1 MDKIKAFILDYIQR
15 EYTIPEG
22 TDINNF
28 NYVTS
33 GDVDSLGFIQ
43 FIAVLEDEFA
53 IQFTDEEVESE
64 DIKVVGKL
72 AEMIARKRD

>member
-33 GDVDSLGFIQ
+33 VYVDSLGFIQ

>member
-15 EYTIPEG
+15 EHTIPEG

-33 GDVDSLGFIQ
+33 GYVDSLGFIQ
-43 FIAVLEDEFA
+43 LEDEFA

>member
-33 GDVDSLGFIQ
+33 GYVDSLGFIQ

-53 IQFTDEEVESE
+53 I
-64 DIKVVGKL
+64 
-72 AEMIARKRD
+72 

>member
-1 MDKIKAFILDYIQR
+1 MDKIKTFILDYIQR

-22 TDINNF
+22 TDIDNF
-28 NYVTS
+28 DYVAS
-33 GDVDSLGFIQ
+33 GYVDSLGFIQ

-53 IQFTDEEVESE
+53 IQFTDEEMESE

-72 AEMIARKRD
+72 AEMIARKQN

>member
-33 GDVDSLGFIQ
+33 GYVDSLGFIQ

-53 IQFTDEEVESE
+53 IQFS
-64 DIKVVGKL
+64 
-72 AEMIARKRD
+72 IAVFFKNGVFLVTSFTF

>member
-33 GDVDSLGFIQ
+33 GYVDYFGFIQ

-53 IQFTDEEVESE
+53 IQFTDEEIESE